1 VVSAKRGAAIV
12 VVVGA
17 LAGLTWWVFPTDA
30 RKIRRASQ
38 ELAAL
43 VSVPAGESEIAR
55 LARASRLGQ
64 RLAEDFVAE
73 VAEEPAWSAD
83 RDTVVSYVARL
94 SGAAGGTTVTLDDLD
109 VEVTAGGHAATARAV
124 ATVREPDPRGGPDR
138 LERREVSIAWQ
149 QREGRW
155 RPVRATLGLAR
166 LGES

>member
-1 VVSAKRGAAIV
+1 MPSLSRSVGAASV
-12 VVVGA
+12 FVA
-17 LAGLTWWVFPTDA
+17 LAALAWWLFPSDA
-30 RKIRRASQ
+30 RKIRRASE
-38 ELAAL
+38 ELAVL
-43 VSVPAGESEIAR
+43 VSVPPGEAEVAR

-73 VAEEPAWSAD
+73 VAEEPTWSAD

-94 SGAAGGTTVTLDDLD
+94 SGAPGGTTVTLDDLE

-138 LERREVSIAWQ
+138 LERREVSLAWQ
-149 QREGRW
+149 KREGRW

>member
-73 VAEEPAWSAD
+73 VAEEPTWSAD

-94 SGAAGGTTVTLDDLD
+94 SPAPAGTLVTLDDLEVD
-109 VEVTAGGHAATARAV
+109 VDGSGEAATARAV
-124 ATVREPDPRGGPDR
+124 ATIREPGPPGGPDR
-138 LERREVSIAWQ
+138 IERREVSIAWR
-149 QREGRW
+149 QRERQW
-155 RPVRATLGLAR
+155 RPVSATLGLAPIA
-166 LGES
+166 EP